1 MEFDLL
7 KALLDTKALR
17 LAPPG
22 EVFWYTSG
30 TVGPYY
36 INTEYLYGGPKQAQ
50 QLLSFIDEHKEDVDF
65 PQRLQK
71 RVEKQYAKNA
81 VYRQVVDRLVAL
93 TRESGTHFNGVSG
106 GERRDWFFS
115 LAVAERLGKP
125 SLLIYKDGRTVVLEG
140 QKLRLVRANYMDVLH
155 VADLVT
161 EASSYVRDW
170 IPAVTAGGGRIAYAA
185 NVIDRGQGGLER
197 LKKKGVAAGALMR
210 IDDDLFDRLRAMRQI
225 DAERHALLTR
235 YHRDPHAAMRA
246 FLQKHPQIVRS
257 ALKGDDS
264 RAAERAHLLIT
275 ENPYGLDKGALAGL
289 I

>member
-7 KALLDTKALR
+7 KALLDTEALR

-36 INTEYLYGGPKQAQ
+36 INTEYLYGGPEQAQ
-50 QLLSFIDEHKEDVDF
+50 QVLTFIDEHKEDADF
-65 PQRLQK
+65 PQRLQE
-71 RVEKQYAKNA
+71 RVEKQYAENA

-93 TRESGTHFNGVSG
+93 VQKSGAHFNGVSG

-125 SLLIYKDGRTVVLEG
+125 SLLIYKDGRTVVLDG
-140 QKLRLVRANYMDVLH
+140 QKLRSVRANDMDVLH

-170 IPAVTAGGGRIAYAA
+170 IPAVAASGGRIAYAA
-185 NVIDRGQGGLER
+185 NVIDRGQGGLET
-197 LKKKGVAAGALMR
+197 LNGQGVAAGALMR
-210 IDDDLFDRLRAMRQI
+210 IDDALFDRLRAMGQI
-225 DAERHALLTR
+225 DEVRYALLTR
-235 YHRDPHAAMRA
+235 YHRDPHVAMRA
-246 FLQKHPQIVRS
+246 FLQTHPQIVRT
-257 ALKGDDS
+257 ALSGGDA
-264 RAAERAHLLIT
+264 RAAERARLLVA
-275 ENPYGLDKGALAGL
+275 ENPYALDEALWRD
-289 I
+289 

>member
-36 INTEYLYGGPKQAQ
+36 INTEYLYGGPERAQ
-50 QLLSFIDEHKEDVDF
+50 QLLAFIDERKEDSDF
-65 PQRLQK
+65 PQRLRE
-71 RVEKQYAKNA
+71 RVEKQYAENA

-93 TRESGTHFNGVSG
+93 ARESGMHFNSVSG

-115 LAVAERLGKP
+115 FSVAERLGKP
-125 SLLIYKDGRTVVLEG
+125 SLLIYKDGRAVVLDG
-140 QKLRLVRANYMDVLH
+140 QKLRPVRANDMDVLH

-170 IPAVTAGGGRIAYAA
+170 IPAVAAGGGRIAYAA
-185 NVIDRGQGGLER
+185 NVINRGQGGLET
-197 LKKKGVAAGALMR
+197 LAKQGVAAGALMR
-210 IDDDLFDRLRAMRQI
+210 IDDTLFDRLQAIGQI
-225 DAERHALLTR
+225 DTACHALLTS

-246 FLQKHPQIVRS
+246 FLQEHPQIVRS
-257 ALKGDDS
+257 ALKGKDT
-264 RAAERAHLLIT
+264 RAAERAHLLVT
-275 ENPYGLDKGALAGL
+275 KNPYELDETLWRD
-289 I
+289 

>member
-36 INTEYLYGGPKQAQ
+36 INTEYLYGGPEQAQ
-50 QLLSFIDEHKEDVDF
+50 QLLSFIDEHKEDADF
-65 PQRLQK
+65 PQRLQE
-71 RVEKQYAKNA
+71 RVEQQYAKNT
-81 VYRQVVDRLVAL
+81 VYRQVVDGLVAL
-93 TRESGTHFNGVSG
+93 ARESGAEFNSVSG

-125 SLLIYKDGRTVVLEG
+125 SVLIYKDGRTVVLDG
-140 QKLRLVRANYMDVLH
+140 QKLRPVCTNDMDVLH

-170 IPAVTAGGGRIAYAA
+170 IPAVAAGGGRIAYAA
-185 NVIDRGQGGLER
+185 NVIDRGQGGLET
-197 LKKKGVAAGALMR
+197 LAKQDVAAGSLMR
-210 IDDDLFDRLRAMRQI
+210 IDDALFGRLRAMRQI
-225 DAERHALLTR
+225 DAARHALLIR
-235 YHRDPHAAMRA
+235 YHRNPHAAMRA
-246 FLQKHPQIVRS
+246 FLQRHPQIVRT
-257 ALKGDDS
+257 ALNGDDA
-264 RAAERAHLLIT
+264 RAAERARLLVA
-275 ENPYGLDKGALAGL
+275 ENPYALDKSLWRN
-289 I
+289 